1 MPSWKLFPW
10 SIPPIQDYSFPDSS
24 PYPDLSVSWCP
35 GLCPLVL
42 FSFVPTISWSN
53 CHLCGLL
60 MSSSPYPQSAPLTE
74 AESQMGHYAVLLD
87 VFTQCA
93 GYECHIKLSWP
104 EFYLPVNDTIN
115 HSDKTDLLW
124 FLHILLWNLILSFG
138 SIFTTDKL
146 VWILLGF
153 ACLYVFLLNFLPRFL
168 TSTLC
173 SCSPDS

>member
-74 AESQMGHYAVLLD
+74 AESQMGHYAILLD

-93 GYECHIKLSWP
+93 GYSSMSVTSNCPDLNFICLLMIPSIIVIKLICFD
-104 EFYLPVNDTIN
+104 FYI
-115 HSDKTDLLW
+115 HFFGISFCLW
-124 FLHILLWNLILSFG
+124 IYFYHW
-138 SIFTTDKL
+138 
-146 VWILLGF
+146 
-153 ACLYVFLLNFLPRFL
+153 
-168 TSTLC
+168 
-173 SCSPDS
+173 